1 MIECNIPTPF
11 RMAAKGDD
19 MEQAFQALLDEWRGA
34 KGNVIPLLQKT
45 QDIFGYLPQDSMSE
59 IARVTGKA
67 PAEIYGVATFYAQFR
82 FKPYGKH
89 VLKVCHGTAC
99 HVQGADSLDTVL
111 EMKLGVKP
119 GNTTSDGEFS
129 VESVACLGCCSLA
142 PVVMIDGEVYGRL
155 TGDKV
160 GKIVSTVRG
169 KPGGGTTVGSTT
181 VGSTTAG
188 GTE

>member
-1 MIECNIPTPF
+1 
-11 RMAAKGDD
+11 
-19 MEQAFQALLDEWRGA
+19 MEQAFRALLEQWRGA

-45 QDIFGYLPQDSMSE
+45 QDIFGFLPQEAMGE

-89 VLKVCHGTAC
+89 VMKVCHGTAC
-99 HVQGADSLDTVL
+99 HVQGADSLDTVV

-119 GNTTSDGEFS
+119 GDTTSDGEFS
-129 VESVACLGCCSLA
+129 VERVACLGCCSLA

-169 KPGGGTTVGSTT
+169 KTVRG
-181 VGSTTAG
+181 
-188 GTE
+188 EK